1 MTELFGKKD
10 AFAIQAQVAYLTDSG
25 SPVGSICLWIA
36 EQEIGD
42 YDSIEVL
49 GYCDAGFY
57 NLIKDTGNRKDP
69 LIDGKPKEEVASF
82 IHAAVFGELRDRS
95 ENGLEFEERFQ
106 KFVLCPELGEAFEKE
121 FVIVLDDDSQSRL
134 IWVDHGTGR
143 ANETTVLQSDI
154 KTAAQSFSAWLKSF
168 YE

>member
-1 MTELFGKKD
+1 MLCHFEG
-10 AFAIQAQVAYLTDSG
+10 
-25 SPVGSICLWIA
+25 
-36 EQEIGD
+36 
-42 YDSIEVL
+42 
-49 GYCDAGFY
+49 
-57 NLIKDTGNRKDP
+57 RDP
-69 LIDGKPKEEVASF
+69 LGKARIGRQGLSRQQEEQY
-82 IHAAVFGELRDRS
+82 RDRS

-121 FVIVLDDDSQSRL
+121 LVIVLDDDSQSRL